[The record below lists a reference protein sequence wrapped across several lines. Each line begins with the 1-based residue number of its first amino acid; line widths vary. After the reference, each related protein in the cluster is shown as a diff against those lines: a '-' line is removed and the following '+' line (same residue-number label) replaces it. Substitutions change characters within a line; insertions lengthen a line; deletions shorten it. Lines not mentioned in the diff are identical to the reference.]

1 MSSYCYLACFRAHSP
16 AHIVSCAALPDSR
29 PFRQAG
35 ASGASAVRDLLRAL
49 SEILILVDRDDHAL
63 ASKVR
68 PLLYGSSSGRARAD
82 ASVPRP
88 CHCLVDR
95 RVRAEPARRS
105 WDSYPRQRTATC
117 ELQSPSLSR
126 GLQSQCTSELA
137 MVQQRLMVVAAAY
150 VHGRRCAPDPPQPV
164 HLIVDTLHA
173 HPTPLLAESGHQG
186 VRPSRAC
193 STTATASN
201 WGGYHDDDGQS
212 PR

>member
-1 MSSYCYLACFRAHSP
+1 MSLYCYLACFRAHSP

-49 SEILILVDRDDHAL
+49 SEILILVHRDDHAL

-105 WDSYPRQRTATC
+105 WDSYPRRRTATC

-173 HPTPLLAESGHQG
+173 ACNPSLGG
-186 VRPSRAC
+186 IRPSRGPAIAGMLNHSHC
-193 STTATASN
+193 VKLGRVS
-201 WGGYHDDDGQS
+201 
-212 PR
+212 R

>member
-63 ASKVR
+63 ASKVQ
-68 PLLYGSSSGRARAD
+68 PLLYGSSS

-95 RVRAEPARRS
+95 RVRAEPARRY

-117 ELQSPSLSR
+117 ELQGPSLSR

-150 VHGRRCAPDPPQPV
+150 VHGRRCAPDPLQLV

-173 HPTPLLAESGHQG
+173 ACNPSLGRI
-186 VRPSRAC
+186 RPSRGPAIPGVLNHSHC
-193 STTATASN
+193 VKLGRVS
-201 WGGYHDDDGQS
+201 
-212 PR
+212 R